1 MFLETRLKT
10 FYIGYGLLADWTC
23 IKTGGEMAVTN
34 TLEFQRVKSVRRDQ
48 SDLPLNEEQDLIVQA
63 RNGSSAAIELLVSR
77 YESRLF
83 RLARN
88 ITGNHEDTEEVIQNA
103 FVKAFQNLATFRGD
117 SGFYTWL
124 VRIAINQAL
133 MKVRGRHFKEVS
145 IDQAKDSDGDIT
157 PRDPEDWG
165 PNPEERYSQE
175 ELRRI
180 LNISVSKLDPKYRIV
195 FQLRDVEG
203 LTTDE
208 TARALDLSVP
218 AVKTRLARARLQLR
232 NSLDTYF
239 RRPKSRDEA
248 GLATRVFE
256 LHDLKTR
263 TTVWSL
269 SYSHEEPV
277 KGKM

>member
-1 MFLETRLKT
+1 MPATT
-10 FYIGYGLLADWTC
+10 
-23 IKTGGEMAVTN
+23 
-34 TLEFQRVKSVRRDQ
+34 TLEGQMVKSGRRGQ

-63 RNGSSAAIELLVSR
+63 RNGFPGAIELLVSR
-77 YESRLF
+77 YESRIF

-88 ITGNHEDTEEVIQNA
+88 ITGNHEDAEEVIQNA

-124 VRIAINQAL
+124 VRIVVNQAL
-133 MKVRGRHFKEVS
+133 MKIRSQRFKEVS
-145 IDQAKDSDGDIT
+145 IDQARDTEGDIT
-157 PRDPEDWG
+157 PSDPEDWG
-165 PNPEERYSQE
+165 PNPEERCSQE

-180 LNISVSKLDPKYRIV
+180 LDISISKLDPKYRIV

-232 NSLDTYF
+232 NSLDIYF
-239 RRPKSRDEA
+239 RRPKSRDVK
-248 GLATRVFE
+248 TKDPVFE
-256 LHDLKTR
+256 SNAR
-263 TTVWSL
+263 
-269 SYSHEEPV
+269 P
-277 KGKM
+277 GR

>member
-1 MFLETRLKT
+1 MPVMNA
-10 FYIGYGLLADWTC
+10 LAC
-23 IKTGGEMAVTN
+23 
-34 TLEFQRVKSVRRDQ
+34 QSVKSVRPDQ
-48 SDLPLNEEQDLIVQA
+48 PDSPPTNEQDLIAHA
-63 RNGSSAAIELLVSR
+63 RNGSRAAIELFVSR
-77 YESRLF
+77 YESRIF

-88 ITGNHEDTEEVIQNA
+88 ITGNHEDAEEVVQNA
-103 FVKAFQNLATFRGD
+103 FVKAFQNLASFRGD

-133 MKVRGRHFKEVS
+133 MKIRGLRLKEVS
-145 IDQAKDSDGDIT
+145 IDQANDADADTT

-180 LNISVSKLDPKYRIV
+180 LDISVSKLDPKYRIV

-218 AVKTRLARARLQLR
+218 AVKTRLVRARLQLR
-232 NSLDTYF
+232 NSLDIHF
-239 RRPKSRDEA
+239 RTRHSTESRV
-248 GLATRVFE
+248 GL
-256 LHDLKTR
+256 
-263 TTVWSL
+263 
-269 SYSHEEPV
+269 
-277 KGKM
+277 

>member
-1 MFLETRLKT
+1 MPVMNALE
-10 FYIGYGLLADWTC
+10 C
-23 IKTGGEMAVTN
+23 HN
-34 TLEFQRVKSVRRDQ
+34 VKSVRPDRP
-48 SDLPLNEEQDLIVQA
+48 DLLLNKEQDLMVQA
-63 RNGSSAAIELLVSR
+63 RNGSGAAIELLVSR
-77 YESRLF
+77 YQSRIF

-88 ITGNHEDTEEVIQNA
+88 ITGNHEDAEEVIQNA
-103 FVKAFQNLATFRGD
+103 FVKAFQHLATFRGD

-133 MKVRGRHFKEVS
+133 MKVRGRRLKEVS
-145 IDQAKDSDGDIT
+145 IEQAKDTDGDMT

-180 LNISVSKLDPKYRIV
+180 LDISVSKLDPKYRIV

-218 AVKTRLARARLQLR
+218 AVKTRLVRARLQLR
-232 NSLDTYF
+232 NSLDIHF
-239 RRPKSRDEA
+239 RPRHSTESRV
-248 GLATRVFE
+248 GLAERGCV
-256 LHDLKTR
+256 
-263 TTVWSL
+263 VA
-269 SYSHEEPV
+269 P
-277 KGKM
+277 

>member
-1 MFLETRLKT
+1 MPATT
-10 FYIGYGLLADWTC
+10 
-23 IKTGGEMAVTN
+23 
-34 TLEFQRVKSVRRDQ
+34 TLEGQMVKSGRRGQ

-63 RNGSSAAIELLVSR
+63 RNGSPAAIELLVSR

-88 ITGNHEDTEEVIQNA
+88 ITFNHEDAEEVVQNA

-117 SGFYTWL
+117 SRFYTWL
-124 VRIAINQAL
+124 VRIAVNEAL
-133 MKVRGRHFKEVS
+133 MKIRSRRFKEVS
-145 IDQAKDSDGDIT
+145 IDQARDTEGDIT
-157 PRDPEDWG
+157 PSDPEDWG

-180 LNISVSKLDPKYRIV
+180 LDISISKLDPKYRIV

-232 NSLDTYF
+232 NSLDIYF
-239 RRPKSRDEA
+239 RRPKSRD
-248 GLATRVFE
+248 GKTKDSVFE
-256 LHDLKTR
+256 SNAR
-263 TTVWSL
+263 
-269 SYSHEEPV
+269 P
-277 KGKM
+277 GR